1 MPFASPGAKHTAKTT
16 ATGAVGATSRLRNQ
30 RPTGANRGLETAP
43 TTTTA
48 TRAVGATSRSR
59 SQRSGEANRDLEI
72 APTSTIATGT
82 VGATSRSRSQRPSAA
97 NRGLETAPTT
107 TIATGTVGATS
118 RSRSQRP
125 GGANRGLETSSYN
138 NNRHPSRG
146 SDLQV
151 AKPAFG
157 RSGGGYWRNCSERM
171 RSSSEC
177 SGSNSRRWVMLCCWR
192 TSTRVTSRNSS

>member
-72 APTSTIATGT
+72 APTS
-82 VGATSRSRSQRPSAA
+82 
-97 NRGLETAPTT
+97 